1 MGSHAIKL
9 PSPAR
14 SKGQRSGR
22 PASSKSIAKPHRD
35 QLRNALSIAEEK
47 GLLKGPRTLVIR
59 GRMPEELVAEAKRK
73 TGISSDSKLLETAL
87 ANMVAADD
95 YAEWLF
101 SQRGTVDP
109 ALDLEF

>member
-1 MGSHAIKL
+1 MGSRTTTL
-9 PSPAR
+9 P
-14 SKGQRSGR
+14 G
-22 PASSKSIAKPHRD
+22 AKPVRSSARRQTTKSASIPRRD
-35 QLRNALSIAEEK
+35 DLRSALLIAEEK
-47 GLLKGPRTLVIR
+47 GLLKGRRTLVIR

-73 TGISSDSKLLETAL
+73 TGIISDSKLLETAL
-87 ANMVAADD
+87 ANIAVADD